1 MLVLCVVL
9 IIRRLLIKILICYFG
24 NYLIK
29 GLWSDDFFYEF
40 FFEVYYCFY
49 FMINMV
55 EIGDVILIIVL
66 IIF

>member
-1 MLVLCVVL
+1 MCCFNNKKV
-9 IIRRLLIKILICYFG
+9 IDKDMICYFG

-55 EIGDVILIIVL
+55 EIGDVI
-66 IIF
+66 